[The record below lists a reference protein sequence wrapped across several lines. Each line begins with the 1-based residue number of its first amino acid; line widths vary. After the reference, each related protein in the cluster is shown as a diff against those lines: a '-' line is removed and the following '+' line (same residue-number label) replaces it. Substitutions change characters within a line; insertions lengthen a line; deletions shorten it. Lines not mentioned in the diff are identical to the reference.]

1 MDLSPFKQDI
11 DELIDEFAQGESTT
25 LTEMKRVWL
34 SRKFSFIFEASPSSN
49 LGFFMQSLYGHS
61 IVFKVLE
68 LPFES
73 VGDLPLPRP
82 LLLSLYDLTL
92 CLLTLGHMVNGA
104 SLSERLGGLYCLYC
118 LYETQP
124 FRPPYLIYVSLGE
137 LTKLRELVVDA
148 KAKGIKVVCALV
160 RRMLEK
166 NMFLLGAV
174 EFNECS
180 VKERINELTDLQNA
194 RVGVAYKKL
203 LANTRI
209 EHFLH
214 MDLGAE
220 SDVEML
226 KKMSTDYAKAKE
238 LAIKE
243 ASEVVDVENVKHL
256 SENKN
261 LIGDVVE
268 KIAEDW
274 TIQKQAF
281 YQKTGFKPPSAQEN
295 HEQECDTLGM
305 ELALSNHLV
314 IEQEKENDEFDRE
327 LELILSNQH
336 QDEENEDQK

>member
-11 DELIDEFAQGESTT
+11 DELIDEFSQGESTT

-61 IVFKVLE
+61 I
-68 LPFES
+68 
-73 VGDLPLPRP
+73 
-82 LLLSLYDLTL
+82 
-92 CLLTLGHMVNGA
+92 GHMVNGA
-104 SLSERLGGLYCLYC
+104 SLSQRLGGLYCLYC

-124 FRPPYLIYVSLGE
+124 FKPRYLIYISLGE

-148 KAKGIKVVCALV
+148 KEKGIRVVCALV
-160 RRMLEK
+160 NWMLVK

-174 EFNECS
+174 EFNEGS

-203 LANTRI
+203 LENTRI

-268 KIAEDW
+268 KIAQEW
-274 TIQKQAF
+274 IIQKQAF
-281 YQKTGFKPPSAQEN
+281 YEKTGFKPPSAQEN
-295 HEQECDTLGM
+295 QELERDTLGM
-305 ELALSNHLV
+305 EPATNHLP
-314 IEQEKENDEFDRE
+314 IEQKKEND
-327 LELILSNQH
+327 
-336 QDEENEDQK
+336 